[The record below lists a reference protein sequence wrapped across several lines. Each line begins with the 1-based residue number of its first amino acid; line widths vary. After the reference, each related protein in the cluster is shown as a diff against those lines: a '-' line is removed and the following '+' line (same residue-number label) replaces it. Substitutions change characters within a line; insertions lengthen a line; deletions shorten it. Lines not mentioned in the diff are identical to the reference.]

1 MKLPWLQSTALVI
14 VPFQHPVFSPSKGI
28 LEKTNIFPVTGN
40 TSYSWK
46 YFIFCSFTVLPVLV
60 VH

>member
-14 VPFQHPVFSPSKGI
+14 VPFQHPVSSTLKGI
-28 LEKTNIFPVTGN
+28 VEKTNIFTVTGN

-46 YFIFCSFTVLPVLV
+46 CFVFYSFTVPPVLV